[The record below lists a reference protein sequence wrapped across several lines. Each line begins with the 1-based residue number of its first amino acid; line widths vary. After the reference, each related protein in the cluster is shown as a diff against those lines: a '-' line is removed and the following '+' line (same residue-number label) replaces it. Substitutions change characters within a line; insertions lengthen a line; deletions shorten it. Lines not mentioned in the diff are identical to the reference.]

1 MFSPCKP
8 RALPQLVR
16 GPSALT
22 SPVGGRQLELVS
34 VVWDSGA
41 ALGTLIWTERQFG
54 NATLRVPAHD
64 YDSTEAASCSLLYEF
79 II

>member
-22 SPVGGRQLELVS
+22 SPVGWRQLALVS
-34 VVWDSGA
+34 VVWDSGSVVGA
-41 ALGTLIWTERQFG
+41 SIWTERQFG
-54 NATLRVPAHD
+54 NTTLIVL
-64 YDSTEAASCSLLYEF
+64 DSVELLPRTC
-79 II
+79 

>member
-22 SPVGGRQLELVS
+22 SPVVWRQLELVS
-34 VVWDSGA
+34 VVWDSGSVV
-41 ALGTLIWTERQFG
+41 GTLIWTERQFG
-54 NATLRVPAHD
+54 NTTLRVPDPD
-64 YDSTEAASCSLLYEF
+64 YDSKG
-79 II
+79 